1 MVAGSRVDEDLRK
14 NSLACP
20 GNLPRPRRILSSRDT
35 SPRQEVGREASEP
48 KRATETALMDTR
60 QLGTSDLHITPIGF
74 GAWAI
79 GGSGWQ
85 FAWGGQDDGDSIA
98 TIREALDAGV
108 NWIDTAAVYGLGHSE
123 EIVARA
129 LEGVPVRPYVFTK
142 CSMVWDKR
150 RKIGHSLKAESIR
163 RECEASLR
171 RLKIDAIDL
180 YQIHWP
186 DPDED
191 IEEGWTAMAALQREG
206 KVRYIGL
213 SNFSVAQMK
222 RAQLIGPITSLQPP
236 YSLLHREIEPEMLP
250 FVAQEKI
257 AVVAYS
263 PMASGLLTG
272 AMTRER
278 IAGLPADDWRK
289 VHTDFREPRL
299 SRNLELVK
307 LLRAIGERHGRSPGE
322 VAVAWV
328 LRNPVVSGAIV
339 GARRP
344 GQARGISGA
353 ADFRLNPGELAEI
366 WASFT
371 RAAA

>member
-1 MVAGSRVDEDLRK
+1 
-14 NSLACP
+14 
-20 GNLPRPRRILSSRDT
+20 
-35 SPRQEVGREASEP
+35 
-48 KRATETALMDTR
+48 MDTR

-85 FAWGGQDDGDSIA
+85 FAWGGQDDSDSIA

-171 RLKIDAIDL
+171 RLKVDAIDL

-191 IEEGWTAMAALQREG
+191 VEEGWTAMAALQREG
-206 KVRYIGL
+206 KVRYIGV
-213 SNFSVAQMK
+213 SNFSVTQMK
-222 RAQLIGPITSLQPP
+222 RAQLIAPITSLQPP
-236 YSLLHREIEPEMLP
+236 YSLLHRAIEAEILP
-250 FVAQEKI
+250 FVTQEKI
-257 AVVAYS
+257 GVIAYS

-289 VHTDFREPRL
+289 AHSDFREPQL
-299 SRNLELVK
+299 SRNLELVN

-328 LRNPVVSGAIV
+328 LRNPVVTGAIV

-353 ADFRLNPGELAEI
+353 ADFRLSPGELAEI
-366 WASFT
+366 WAFFT
-371 RAAA
+371 RKAA